1 MDIRKVFGANAR
13 RFRLALKLS
22 QEAVAERMGVDRAF
36 ISSMERGKQNATL
49 LTIWEIA
56 QALEVRPMELL
67 EEKGSKTRTRPEP
80 RQSEESRLRLPVRDR
95 TRRDFSDD
103 R

>member
-49 LTIWEIA
+49 LTIWETA

-67 EEKGSKTRTRPEP
+67 EEKGPRART
-80 RQSEESRLRLPVRDR
+80 
-95 TRRDFSDD
+95 
-103 R
+103 